1 MILVGDTVRELS
13 GSRWAASQGHRGRGR
28 LPEVDLDAVSVAAG
42 VIRELVAADLVL
54 GAHDVSG
61 GGLGL
66 AVAEM
71 AVASGVGA
79 TIARIADHVD
89 LFSESAGRAVLC
101 VAPDRVRAVLD
112 VLEAH
117 GVAHSRIGEAGGDR
131 IVVKDLLDVGLAE
144 AADVW
149 RNRLPDAIGSGTTQ
163 G

>member
-1 MILVGDTVRELS
+1 MLR
-13 GSRWAASQGHRGRGR
+13 
-28 LPEVDLDAVSVAAG
+28 
-42 VIRELVAADLVL
+42 
-54 GAHDVSG
+54 AHDVSG

-131 IVVKDLLDVGLAE
+131 IVVKDLLDLGLAE